1 MTLFQF
7 DQMFLIVPKFEWSTF
22 NYPNMIKAV
31 GICPNVSKCM
41 QMHEVV
47 VHYSNW
53 NEAVWS
59 SLKLN
64 KDVPLGPNLNG
75 AIAVWPELI

>member
-7 DQMFLIVPKFEWSTF
+7 DQMFLIVPKFEWSCF

-41 QMHEVV
+41 QIQMNWL
-47 VHYSNW
+47 YSILFKLI
-53 NEAVWS
+53 WS
-59 SLKLN
+59 CLKF
-64 KDVPLGPNLNG
+64 P
-75 AIAVWPELI
+75 